1 MDLINQGQKI
11 TLYFQKD
18 LNMVEMACQIE
29 KVFDD
34 RLELLLPQ
42 YFMRY
47 IKFLEV
53 GCELTAKIFSKN
65 GTIDFKTIIINS
77 PLEEAFVIELDYN
90 SIFVTPSE
98 DISYVSSIEKLEIV
112 IPDNSIIKTK
122 SIEIAADY
130 IKFISNEKLNID
142 DIIEGVLFL
151 PKEYGIIKFKA
162 SVSEIDSIYDTELTA
177 KYITM
182 TEQDKQ
188 TLLYYMYMYNN
199 ELN

>member
-18 LNMVEMACQIE
+18 SNMVEMACQIE

-90 SIFVTPSE
+90 SIYVTPSE
-98 DISYVSSIEKLEIV
+98 DITYISSIEKLEV
-112 IPDNSIIKTK
+112 ILPNNSIVKTK
-122 SIEIAADY
+122 SIEIAGDY

-142 DIIEGVLFL
+142 DVIEGVLFL

-162 SVSEIDSIYDTELTA
+162 EVSEIDSIYDTEYTA

-199 ELN
+199 DLN